1 MTSPRMVGR
10 EYKGSLCQGE
20 NGVPATLKDGLEYT
34 EEKSSG
40 EVEAVRREVEA
51 GQTCAG
57 RAHLEFQGGSSLAGV
72 ASAHCG
78 GVGMRLVKITRP
90 SL

>member
-20 NGVPATLKDGLEYT
+20 NWVPATLKDGLEYN
-34 EEKSSG
+34 EQKSLG
-40 EVEAVRREVEA
+40 EVEAVRSEVEA
-51 GQTCAG
+51 GQTCKG
-57 RAHLEFQGGSSLAGV
+57 RAHLEFRGGSRLAGV
-72 ASAHCG
+72 ESIHCG
-78 GVGMRLVKITRP
+78 GVEMRLVKITRP